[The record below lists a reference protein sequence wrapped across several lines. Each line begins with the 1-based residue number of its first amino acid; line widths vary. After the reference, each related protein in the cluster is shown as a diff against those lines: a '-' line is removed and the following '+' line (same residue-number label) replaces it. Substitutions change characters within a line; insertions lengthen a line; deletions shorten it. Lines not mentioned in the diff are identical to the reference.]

1 MKKKKYDSPEFDFV
15 LVKMLD
21 RICDSKTEDYK
32 IDGDWGYGFAPDAE
46 E

>member
-21 RICDSKTEDYK
+21 RSCESKTEDSK
-32 IDGDWGYGFAPDAE
+32 IDGDWGYGSDPNGE

>member
-21 RICDSKTEDYK
+21 RICESKTEDSK
-32 IDGDWGYGFAPDAE
+32 IAGDWGYGYEPNGE